1 MRTLPC
7 RYANTQRGAA
17 LLTALVFLVLLTMLV
32 LSSMNTNIMEE
43 RMAANSQEVNRAFQA
58 AETGI
63 ETVMDDSDAF
73 QTTHLAA
80 LDDGVDDTYAKP
92 PLVIPGGYG
101 AEVTYNSIYREM
113 TAPPRGSGWDS
124 SMAYFHFDMQ
134 ATATIAS
141 GATTTVHAGAYQVGR
156 RP

>member
-1 MRTLPC
+1 
-7 RYANTQRGAA
+7 
-17 LLTALVFLVLLTMLV
+17 
-32 LSSMNTNIMEE
+32 
-43 RMAANSQEVNRAFQA
+43 
-58 AETGI
+58 
-63 ETVMDDSDAF
+63 
-73 QTTHLAA
+73 
-80 LDDGVDDTYAKP
+80 
-92 PLVIPGGYG
+92 
-101 AEVTYNSIYREM
+101 VTYNSIYREM